1 MLLRVSAPPHA
12 AASCASAAPPPRNG
26 HVAGKGDFMAIERI
40 STNFAGD
47 QSNGSAFGAE
57 MSSNGR

>member
-1 MLLRVSAPPHA
+1 
-12 AASCASAAPPPRNG
+12 
-26 HVAGKGDFMAIERI
+26 VAGKGDFMAIERI